1 MLLPLLPWEEQT
13 IRLAC
18 VCCSFSCLSSL
29 YCFLFSLCN
38 GCITPPEHCS
48 AEHRFVKHRSAV
60 HHSAESYPNAIPF
73 NEGRHRERG
82 RYLSR
87 TTPKHPQRGKKR
99 YRRREKKKEKRKGT
113 VTRKGL
119 FLLQTRGKPLPVL
132 SDGHSKSAW
141 KGGSYGGKEIL
152 LAQIDGDIF

>member
-1 MLLPLLPWEEQT
+1 M
-13 IRLAC
+13 
-18 VCCSFSCLSSL
+18 
-29 YCFLFSLCN
+29 N
-38 GCITPPEHCS
+38 GGDTCPEPPQ
-48 AEHRFVKHRSAV
+48 
-60 HHSAESYPNAIPF
+60 NIPK
-73 NEGRHRERG
+73 GA
-82 RYLSR
+82 
-87 TTPKHPQRGKKR
+87 KKGIE
-99 YRRREKKKEKRKGT
+99 EKKKEKRKGT